1 MKSPFDGAAAAK
13 TLLICAIVVLIFGVQ
28 SVAAREIAGVAVPES
43 VTLKNKALVLNG
55 AGIRKKL
62 FMKIYVC
69 ALYLTAKRTAASEIL
84 ADPEAKRIVMSF
96 LYKEV
101 GVERQVE
108 GWNKGFRDNNSGEEL
123 KGLQDR
129 INLFNSLFTTV
140 RKGDVIRFDY
150 MPEEGTQVWINDI
163 LNGIVPGEDFFA
175 ALLKIWLGPKP
186 AEKVKSRYLL
196 LVSRKK

>member
-1 MKSPFDGAAAAK
+1 MKRQFDGAFTAK
-13 TLLICAIVVLIFGVQ
+13 TLLICVLFGVMLAVQ

-43 VTLKNKALVLNG
+43 VSLENKVLVLNG

-69 ALYLTAKRTAASEIL
+69 ALYLSAKRTTASEVL

-108 GWNKGFRDNNSGEEL
+108 GWKKGFRDNNSAEEL

-150 MPEEGTQVWINDI
+150 VPEEGTQVWFNDT
-163 LNGIVPGEDFFA
+163 LNGTVPGEDFFA

-186 AEKVKSRYLL
+186 AQADLKDAMLGNAY
-196 LVSRKK
+196 

>member
-1 MKSPFDGAAAAK
+1 MKRPFDGGAAAK
-13 TLLICAIVVLIFGVQ
+13 TLLICAIFVLIFSVQ

-43 VTLKNKALVLNG
+43 VSLKNKALVLNG

-150 MPEEGTQVWINDI
+150 MPEEGTQVWINDT
-163 LNGIVPGEDFFA
+163 LNGTVPGEDFFA

-186 AEKVKSRYLL
+186 AEASLKDALL
-196 LVSRKK
+196 GNAY

>member
-1 MKSPFDGAAAAK
+1 MKSPFDGAAAK
-13 TLLICAIVVLIFGVQ
+13 TLLISAIVVLIFGVQ

-55 AGIRKKL
+55 AGLRKKL

-150 MPEEGTQVWINDI
+150 MPEEGTQVWINDT

-186 AEKVKSRYLL
+186 AEANLKDALL
-196 LVSRKK
+196 GNAY

>member
-1 MKSPFDGAAAAK
+1 MKSPFDGAAAK
-13 TLLICAIVVLIFGVQ
+13 TLLISAIVVLIFGVQ

-150 MPEEGTQVWINDI
+150 MPEEGPQVWINDT

-186 AEKVKSRYLL
+186 AEANLKDALL
-196 LVSRKK
+196 GNAY

>member
-1 MKSPFDGAAAAK
+1 MKSPFDGAAAK
-13 TLLICAIVVLIFGVQ
+13 TLLISAIVVLIFGVQ
-28 SVAAREIAGVAVPES
+28 SVAAKEIAGVAVPES

-108 GWNKGFRDNNSGEEL
+108 GWNKGFRDNNTAEEL

-150 MPEEGTQVWINDI
+150 MPEEGTQVWINDT

-186 AEKVKSRYLL
+186 AEANLKDALL
-196 LVSRKK
+196 GNAY

>member
-1 MKSPFDGAAAAK
+1 MKSPFDGAAAK
-13 TLLICAIVVLIFGVQ
+13 TLLISAIVVLIFGVQ

-123 KGLQDR
+123 KGLQDL

-150 MPEEGTQVWINDI
+150 MPEEGTQVWINDT

-186 AEKVKSRYLL
+186 AEANLKDALL
-196 LVSRKK
+196 GNAY

>member
-186 AEKVKSRYLL
+186 AEANLKDALL
-196 LVSRKK
+196 GNAY

>member
-1 MKSPFDGAAAAK
+1 MKRPFDGAAAAK
-13 TLLICAIVVLIFGVQ
+13 TLLICAIFVLIFGVQ

-69 ALYLTAKRTAASEIL
+69 ALYLTAKRTAVSEIL

-150 MPEEGTQVWINDI
+150 MPEEGTQVWINDT
-163 LNGIVPGEDFFA
+163 LNGTVPGEDFFA

-186 AEKVKSRYLL
+186 AEANLKDALL
-196 LVSRKK
+196 GNAY

>member
-1 MKSPFDGAAAAK
+1 MKRPFDGAAAAK
-13 TLLICAIVVLIFGVQ
+13 TLLICAIFVLIFSVQ

-150 MPEEGTQVWINDI
+150 MPEEGTQVWINDT

-186 AEKVKSRYLL
+186 AEANLKDALL
-196 LVSRKK
+196 GNAY

>member
-1 MKSPFDGAAAAK
+1 MKRQFDVAFTAK
-13 TLLICAIVVLIFGVQ
+13 ILLICLLFGVMLAVQ

-43 VTLKNKALVLNG
+43 VSLENKVLVLNG

-69 ALYLTAKRTAASEIL
+69 ALYLSAKRTAASEIL
-84 ADPEAKRIVMSF
+84 ADQEAKRIVMNF

-108 GWNKGFRDNNSGEEL
+108 GWNKGFRDNNSAEEL

-140 RKGDVIRFDY
+140 HKGDVIRFDY
-150 MPEEGTQVWINDI
+150 IPEEGTQVWINDS
-163 LNGIVPGEDFFA
+163 LNGTVPGEDFFA

-186 AEKVKSRYLL
+186 AQADLKDAMLGNAY
-196 LVSRKK
+196 

>member
-1 MKSPFDGAAAAK
+1 MKRPFDGAAAAK
-13 TLLICAIVVLIFGVQ
+13 TLLICAIFVLIFGVQ
-28 SVAAREIAGVAVPES
+28 SVAAREIAGVVVPES

-150 MPEEGTQVWINDI
+150 MPEEGTQVWINDT
-163 LNGIVPGEDFFA
+163 LNGTVPGEDFFA

-186 AEKVKSRYLL
+186 AEANLKDALL
-196 LVSRKK
+196 GNAY

>member
-1 MKSPFDGAAAAK
+1 MKSPFDGAAAK
-13 TLLICAIVVLIFGVQ
+13 TLLISAIVVLIFGVQ

-43 VTLKNKALVLNG
+43 VTLKNKALVING

-150 MPEEGTQVWINDI
+150 MPEEGTQVWINDT

-186 AEKVKSRYLL
+186 AEANLKDALL
-196 LVSRKK
+196 GNAY

>member
-1 MKSPFDGAAAAK
+1 MKSPFDGAAAK
-13 TLLICAIVVLIFGVQ
+13 TLLISAIVVLIFGVQ

-150 MPEEGTQVWINDI
+150 MPEEGTQVWINDT
-163 LNGIVPGEDFFA
+163 LNGIVSGEDFFA

-186 AEKVKSRYLL
+186 AEANLKDALL
-196 LVSRKK
+196 GNAY

>member
-1 MKSPFDGAAAAK
+1 MKRSFDVAFTAK
-13 TLLICAIVVLIFGVQ
+13 TLLICVCFILMLAVQ

-55 AGIRKKL
+55 VGIRKKF

-69 ALYLTAKRTAASEIL
+69 ALYLSAKSTAVSEIL
-84 ADPEAKRIVMSF
+84 ADQEAKRIVMSF

-108 GWNKGFRDNNSGEEL
+108 GWNKGFRDNNSAEEL

-150 MPEEGTQVWINDI
+150 MPEEGTQVWINDS
-163 LNGIVPGEDFFA
+163 LNGTVPGEDFFV

-186 AEKVKSRYLL
+186 AEADLKDAMLGYTY
-196 LVSRKK
+196 

>member
-1 MKSPFDGAAAAK
+1 MKSPLDGAAAAK

-150 MPEEGTQVWINDI
+150 MPEEGTQVWINDT

-186 AEKVKSRYLL
+186 AEANLKDALL
-196 LVSRKK
+196 GNAY

>member
-1 MKSPFDGAAAAK
+1 MKRPFDGAAAAK
-13 TLLICAIVVLIFGVQ
+13 TLLICAIFVLIFGVQ

-150 MPEEGTQVWINDI
+150 MPEEGTQVWINDT
-163 LNGIVPGEDFFA
+163 LNGTVPGEDFFA

-186 AEKVKSRYLL
+186 AEASLKDALL
-196 LVSRKK
+196 GNAY